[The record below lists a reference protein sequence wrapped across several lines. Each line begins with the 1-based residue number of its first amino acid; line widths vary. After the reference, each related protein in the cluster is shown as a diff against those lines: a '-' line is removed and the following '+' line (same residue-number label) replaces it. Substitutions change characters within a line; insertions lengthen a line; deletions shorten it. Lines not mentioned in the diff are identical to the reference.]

1 MVKAFVFIGL
11 FISAVYINTSLGLD
25 SDPKLPPEPSLP
37 TAVCNTLTAKLAQI
51 SGLLPDSADTSPDT
65 SRLQAFLGGTPTFH
79 IPTSHKFFIVKFLCK
94 SI

>member
-37 TAVCNTLTAKLAQI
+37 TAVCNTLTTKLAQI

-65 SRLQAFLGGTPTFH
+65 SRLQAFLGVRPL
-79 IPTSHKFFIVKFLCK
+79 FISPLPINFSL
-94 SI
+94 